1 MTTTIEEIK
10 NGPAV
15 VGEILKFTIET
26 TGKIVVSNQVVDSG
40 ISYSCSLMTLRKT
53 FTNADSDYVVMT
65 PEIPL
70 DKDNNYQQLGPGQYA
85 IKVTTA
91 ADIIAAV
98 EK

>member
-26 TGKIVVSNQVVDSG
+26 TGKVVATNQVVDSG
-40 ISYSCSLMTLRKT
+40 LTYELALMTLRKT
-53 FTNADSDYVVMT
+53 FTNADSDYAVMT
-65 PEIPL
+65 PQIPL
-70 DKDNNYQQLGPGQYA
+70 NKDNNYQILGPGQYA
-85 IKVTTA
+85 VKVTTA
-91 ADIIAAV
+91 ADIIVAV